1 MKWMGSGEEEVSKRT
16 VALGLSMGQTA
27 VLINERQNPAGS
39 GRSER
44 GKRIM
49 WEEAGTSVNGA
60 AIVRQALKQV
70 HA

>member
-1 MKWMGSGEEEVSKRT
+1 MKWMGSGKEEVSKRT
-16 VALGLSMGQTA
+16 VALGLSMGQTV

-49 WEEAGTSVNGA
+49 VGRGWN
-60 AIVRQALKQV
+60 
-70 HA
+70 